1 MNQINVGTVNGV
13 AITAFQKDEQF
24 LVPIK
29 PICTA
34 LGIDIEPQ
42 RKKIMEDEYIAPV
55 AVLETATGADNRLY
69 EMLCLPLFFIP
80 GWLFSINPKNVAPE
94 AKEKVRNFK
103 WECYKVLYSHFFGS
117 FIESSTMSEK
127 ARELRK
133 EIADEES
140 RLVTHQE
147 EAKQI
152 KSKISDLK
160 IKLGDITEKMINPER
175 HLFNS

>member
-1 MNQINVGTVNGV
+1 MPNR
-13 AITAFQKDEQF
+13 ESPF

-152 KSKISDLK
+152 KSRISDLK
-160 IKLGDITEKMINPER
+160 TKLGDITEKMINPER
-175 HLFNS
+175 YLFNS